1 MSRHREILEDK
12 SAHEPENTTA
22 GEGLGEEGWKDGGGE
37 GGGGMQQNGKVAG
50 SAHLHYAPAAL
61 EVKQTAELIYCTD

>member
-1 MSRHREILEDK
+1 MSRQREILEDK
-12 SAHEPENTTA
+12 SAHENTTA
-22 GEGLGEEGWKDGGGE
+22 GEGWGGGWKDGGGE